1 MRNYRAKDTACEDLS
16 VGRYGGCTLRTE
28 RGKMTAFAA
37 CSKAGG
43 TADNERLFAPEY
55 NLYSGAFFMH
65 LHKSAPE
72 NPNQKEWKK

>member
-1 MRNYRAKDTACEDLS
+1 MHVTHIEREDD
-16 VGRYGGCTLRTE
+16 
-28 RGKMTAFAA
+28 AFAP

-55 NLYSGAFFMH
+55 KSYSGAFLCGKRNTAFSWEISCKLH

-72 NPNQKEWKK
+72 NPNQKE

>member
-1 MRNYRAKDTACEDLS
+1 MHVTHIEREDD
-16 VGRYGGCTLRTE
+16 
-28 RGKMTAFAA
+28 AFAP

-55 NLYSGAFFMH
+55 KSYSGAFLCGKKKYCIIVGGFPANMH

-72 NPNQKEWKK
+72 NPNQKE